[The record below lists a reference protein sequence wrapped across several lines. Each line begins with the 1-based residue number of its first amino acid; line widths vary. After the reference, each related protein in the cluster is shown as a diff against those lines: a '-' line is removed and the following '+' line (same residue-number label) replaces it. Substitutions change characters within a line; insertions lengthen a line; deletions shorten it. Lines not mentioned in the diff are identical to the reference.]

1 MPEVCVGI
9 TQMRQKSISRF
20 LTLGITLSIAGAG
33 FSPRIGRQGICFTCT
48 HSRSWVICAQASMPQ
63 KKVQCN
69 PEKKRESSLG
79 PYKCTD
85 QVKYNVSSV

>member
-1 MPEVCVGI
+1 MLFAPVQAAFLDDGIARPPEVCVGI

-48 HSRSWVICAQASMPQ
+48 HSRSWVICATAAVDIGQS
-63 KKVQCN
+63 N
-69 PEKKRESSLG
+69 
-79 PYKCTD
+79 
-85 QVKYNVSSV
+85 VKILNRT